1 MQLAKRKHAIY
12 DAQTWY
18 LRFANMVLTMR
29 KHGICDART
38 INFATVHLH
47 AHKQFCDLFWSV
59 EENSVF
65 EFRVG

>member
-1 MQLAKRKHAIY
+1 MAFTMRKHGTY
-12 DAQTWY
+12 DAQTWH
-18 LRFANMVLTMR
+18 LRCA
-29 KHGICDART
+29 KT

-47 AHKQFCDLFWSV
+47 AHKQFCDLFRSV

>member
-1 MQLAKRKHAIY
+1 
-12 DAQTWY
+12 
-18 LRFANMVLTMR
+18 MVLTMR
-29 KHGICDART
+29 KHGICDAQTWYLRCAKT
-38 INFATVHLH
+38 INFANVHLH

>member
-12 DAQTWY
+12 DAQTWH
-18 LRFANMVLTMR
+18 LRCA
-29 KHGICDART
+29 KT
-38 INFATVHLH
+38 INFANVNLH
-47 AHKQFCDLFWSV
+47 AHKQFCDLFRSV